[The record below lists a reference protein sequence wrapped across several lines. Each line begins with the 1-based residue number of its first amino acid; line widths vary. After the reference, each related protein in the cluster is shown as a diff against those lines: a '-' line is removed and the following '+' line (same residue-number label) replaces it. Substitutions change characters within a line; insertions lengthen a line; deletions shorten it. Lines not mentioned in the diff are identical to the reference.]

1 LFTCLLMQ
9 FGPKN
14 TEKVLKCMPSVA
26 KVFFKVYV
34 QYAMYRA
41 LLSKPAINLTADA
54 IEAVMEVQ
62 EL

>member
-1 LFTCLLMQ
+1 MQ